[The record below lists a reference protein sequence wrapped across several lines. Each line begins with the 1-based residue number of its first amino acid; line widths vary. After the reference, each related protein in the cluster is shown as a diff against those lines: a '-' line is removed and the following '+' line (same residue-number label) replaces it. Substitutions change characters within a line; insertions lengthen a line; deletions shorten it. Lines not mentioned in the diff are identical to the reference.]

1 MVNKI
6 KLHINDNEKKNMNE
20 DVNNIK
26 IVKANSIEVKKV
38 CAKLCDVYADVLEEL
53 AK

>member
-6 KLHINDNEKKNMNE
+6 KLHINDNEKKTMNE

-26 IVKANSIEVKKV
+26 IVKVNSTEVKKV
-38 CAKLCDVYADVLEEL
+38 CAELCDVYADVLEGL

>member
-6 KLHINDNEKKNMNE
+6 KLHINDNEKKDMNE
-20 DVNNIK
+20 DVDNIR
-26 IVKANSIEVKKV
+26 IVKADRTEVKKV